1 MTPQEQQRIIGYYIE
16 DAKSHLK
23 TIEEYLVNL
32 EDSNECFFEVKV
44 DSSTGAIG
52 FLPAMLEIDKKS
64 TGKAI
69 HEIAS
74 YLRISFHSFEIFGAI
89 KPDQKLKD
97 LFQQVFYALKELVEQ
112 LEEVSEATDAKAVEI
127 ISNLKPIQKELN
139 AHLSLLR
146 HQARYGGKGKDTAR
160 PHSVRES
167 AIANHGSVAAE
178 HLEELGKIEADR
190 GDDTSS
196 VDDLRSLIDHLLID
210 TSSNSHPS
218 TLP

>member
-32 EDSNECFFEVKV
+32 EDTNECLFEVKV
-44 DSSTGAIG
+44 DCSAGAIG
-52 FLPAMLEIDKKS
+52 FLPAMLEIDKKF

-112 LEEVSEATDAKAVEI
+112 LEEISDGTDAKAVKI
-127 ISNLKPIQKELN
+127 ISDLKPIQKELN
-139 AHLSLLR
+139 AHLSWLR
-146 HQARYGGKGKDTAR
+146 HQSRGGGEGKANYGGD
-160 PHSVRES
+160 S
-167 AIANHGSVAAE
+167 AIASHGGFGAGN
-178 HLEELGKIEADR
+178 LEESGEIKADR
-190 GDDTSS
+190 LDDTSS

-210 TSSNSHPS
+210 TSSNSHPP